1 LREVLLKKTRMSR
14 EARLHVTG
22 GETERR
28 IVLLVEDEPL
38 IMLELQEMLDDL
50 GWNTAHLASDIDK
63 ALELAQREV
72 LDLAILDVNVKGRT
86 SFPVAQILAQRNV
99 PIILATGYSTE
110 MILENYPRAVYLP
123 KPYVTSD
130 LAKALEQAM
139 DRAPGDEKRRRA

>member
-1 LREVLLKKTRMSR
+1 
-14 EARLHVTG
+14 
-22 GETERR
+22 
-28 IVLLVEDEPL
+28 
-38 IMLELQEMLDDL
+38 MLELQEMLDDL

-110 MILENYPRAVYLP
+110 TILENYPRAVYLP